1 MLAQANIAAVRIR
14 AWDGTGDTAASA
26 AEMFQRN
33 FGGAGAGLVSP
44 SGGGGSGGDGTQD
57 VVVRREDDYN
67 DIPESDVQLT
77 WDSTVNSK
85 FDARCAPNPAVIATA
100 SERACAASHLQTWRY
115 IAGLCGIKTSQ
126 KKHSRA
132 TELALTSEVGK
143 APSPVE
149 IFSTLRGTPQGDA
162 SIRNKGLFSDY
173 FPAHGDEEEEFF
185 VVLEDDV
192 CFPQQSLVNLRASI
206 RALIKS
212 LPADADI
219 LYLGGL
225 LPKAAPE
232 FHLQH
237 KKNAPFYTVNYV
249 WTLQA
254 YVLRRRAVEVLLS
267 KLPISAPV
275 DNFVAGLIYAGEL
288 KVRMQFPTLRLHH
301 FTHF

>member
-1 MLAQANIAAVRIR
+1 MLAQANIAVVRIQ

-33 FGGAGAGLVSP
+33 FGGSGQGLASP
-44 SGGGGSGGDGTQD
+44 TSGGSGAQD
-57 VVVRREDDYN
+57 LIVRREDDYN
-67 DIPESDVQLT
+67 DIPETDVGLT
-77 WDSTVNSK
+77 WDSTVNAK
-85 FDARCAPNPAVIATA
+85 FDARCVVNPAVIATA
-100 SERACAASHLQTWRY
+100 SERACAASHLKTWRY
-115 IAGLCGIKTSQ
+115 IASLCGIRTSQ
-126 KKHSRA
+126 KFSRVG
-132 TELALTSEVGK
+132 ELAITSEVGK
-143 APSPVE
+143 APSPAE

-162 SIRNKGLFSDY
+162 LINHKGPFSEY
-173 FPAHGDEEEEFF
+173 FAAHGDDEEFF

-192 CFPQQSLVNLRASI
+192 CFPQQSLADLRANI
-206 RALIKS
+206 RALVKA
-212 LPADADI
+212 LPADVDI

-237 KKNAPFYTVNYV
+237 KKKEPFYTVNYV

-267 KLPISAPV
+267 KLPICAPV

-288 KVRMQFPTLRLHH
+288 KVR
-301 FTHF
+301 